1 MPFIDSYTLSQ
12 DATFQHKVQMA
23 CVKAANAVISANG
36 SQTDVARKILDN
48 PTVYAVTVAQMIAI
62 SDATVA
68 ASAPTG
74 SSLTDNQIQSAVNT
88 FLPNLVR

>member
-1 MPFIDSYTLSQ
+1 MALIDSYTLSQ
-12 DATFQHKVQMA
+12 DAPFQHKVQMA
-23 CVKAANAVISANG
+23 CVKAANSVISANG
-36 SQTDVARKILDN
+36 AQTDIARKILDN
-48 PTVYAVTVAQMIAI
+48 PTAYAVTVAQMIAI